1 MFINLSSMMCSSNK
15 YTDHTHI
22 LLQLQ
27 AIRKSNC
34 KLYCIM
40 EIERL
45 ISTWF
50 SFSSHINS
58 IFTTARNKE
67 NILIGFQQKSIIPTV
82 RKSLIHNPEALK

>member
-1 MFINLSSMMCSSNK
+1 
-15 YTDHTHI
+15 
-22 LLQLQ
+22 
-27 AIRKSNC
+27 
-34 KLYCIM
+34 M
-40 EIERL
+40 EIEML